1 MKFSLKNQS
10 GVWLY
15 QTNVCPRNGIPLSS
29 QNLRVVWV
37 PEPKTTW
44 VLTLFPCDW
53 QACWLIIKSGFNSF
67 SGVILL
73 KCFLMKSDPTL
84 NSLGL
89 TDVPILNLSLNASL
103 SESDEDLLSSVLD
116 EDDFATSITA

>member
-37 PEPKTTW
+37 PLPNLTW
-44 VLTLFPCDW
+44 VFTLFPWDW
-53 QACWLIIKSGFNSF
+53 QACWLMIESGFNSF

-73 KCFLMKSDPTL
+73 KCFLI
-84 NSLGL
+84 NSAPWPNSKGL
-89 TDVPILNLSLNASL
+89 TDVPILKNELNASFKL
-103 SESDEDLLSSVLD
+103 S
-116 EDDFATSITA
+116 TSCCK